1 MDRLCEAMEFGVHR
15 GAATDLAIA
24 QLHSGGH
31 LRGVIGL
38 QVGSTSADLE
48 LLTCDFGATMNV
60 VLRVVSVEE
69 IIS

>member
-1 MDRLCEAMEFGVHR
+1 MEFGVHW

-31 LRGVIGL
+31 LRGAIGL
-38 QVGSTSADLE
+38 PIRSTSVDLE
-48 LLTCDFGATMNV
+48 LLTCDFGATVNV

-69 IIS
+69 IIRDLP